1 MGPRERRR
9 PPGGRAPGSNM
20 TSRTAA
26 ARYARALLDVA
37 TKESADLDT
46 IARELDEF
54 IAFFAQ
60 QPVLRGLM
68 LNPAVPAPRKRAA
81 MEDITKVAGLSPIVS
96 KLLVLLA
103 DRDRLVLLEDVG
115 ATYRD
120 FLAERQNVVHAEV
133 TSAEP
138 LSNDR
143 VQAIEQRLA
152 AVTGKRVSMTTRV
165 DKDIIGGVVAR
176 VGSTIY
182 DASIATQLKK
192 IRERLTT

>member
-1 MGPRERRR
+1 
-9 PPGGRAPGSNM
+9 M

-26 ARYARALLDVA
+26 ARYARAALDVA
-37 TKESADLDT
+37 TRESADLET

-54 IAFFAQ
+54 IAFFKQ
-60 QPVLRGLM
+60 QPALEGLL

-81 MEDITKVAGLSPIVS
+81 MEAITKLSGFTPIVS
-96 KLLVLLA
+96 KLLILLA
-103 DRDRLVLLEDVG
+103 DRDRLGLLKDIS

-120 FLAERQNVVHAEV
+120 FVADRQNVVHAEV

-138 LSNDR
+138 LSNER
-143 VQAIEQRLA
+143 IQAIEERLA
-152 AVTGKRVSMTTRV
+152 TMTGKRVAMTTRV

-176 VGSTIY
+176 VGSTVY

>member
-1 MGPRERRR
+1 
-9 PPGGRAPGSNM
+9 M

-37 TKESADLDT
+37 IAESADLDMVG
-46 IARELDEF
+46 REVDEF
-54 IAFFAQ
+54 IAFLAQ
-60 QPVLRGLM
+60 QPALEGLL

-81 MEDITKVAGLSPIVS
+81 MEQIAQVSGVTPIVA

-103 DRDRLVLLEDVG
+103 DRDRLGLLKDL
-115 ATYRD
+115 ASAYRE

-138 LSNDR
+138 LTGDR
-143 VQAIEQRLA
+143 IQVIEQRLA

-165 DKDIIGGVVAR
+165 DHEIIGGVIAR
-176 VGSTIY
+176 VGSTVY

>member
-1 MGPRERRR
+1 
-9 PPGGRAPGSNM
+9 M

-26 ARYARALLDVA
+26 ARFARALLDVA
-37 TKESADLDT
+37 TTESADLDSV
-46 IARELDEF
+46 ARELDEF
-54 IAFFAQ
+54 LAFFAQ
-60 QPVLRGLM
+60 QPALHGLM
-68 LNPAVPAPRKRAA
+68 LNPAIPAPRKRSA
-81 MEDITKVAGLSPIVS
+81 MEEITKVAGLSPIVS

-103 DRDRLVLLEDVG
+103 DRDRLTLLKDVS

-120 FLAERQNVVHAEV
+120 LLAERQGVVHAEV

-138 LSNDR
+138 LAKDR

-152 AVTGKRVSMTTRV
+152 TVTGKRVSMTTKV
-165 DKDIIGGVVAR
+165 DKDILGGVVAR
-176 VGSTIY
+176 VGSTVY

>member
-1 MGPRERRR
+1 
-9 PPGGRAPGSNM
+9 M

-26 ARYARALLDVA
+26 ARYARAALDVA

-54 IAFFAQ
+54 IAFFKQ
-60 QPVLRGLM
+60 QPALEGLL

-81 MEDITKVAGLSPIVS
+81 MEAITKLSGFTPIVS
-96 KLLVLLA
+96 KLLILLA
-103 DRDRLVLLEDVG
+103 DRDRLGLLKDIS

-120 FLAERQNVVHAEV
+120 FLADRQNVVHAEV

-138 LSNDR
+138 LSNER
-143 VQAIEQRLA
+143 IQAIEERLPTM
-152 AVTGKRVSMTTRV
+152 TGKRVAMTTRV

-176 VGSTIY
+176 VGSTVY